1 MPQTPQSI
9 IDDRRSS
16 QRAFA
21 LACKQVDIWKA
32 SQTQKSPPWGAATG
46 FMYPNAQ
53 NPKFFVKFTDSRSKW
68 LLEQEKRNQEF
79 AFNTLHGLG
88 PQQPV
93 PQGLKLLV
101 CVPEMF
107 RAFEYEDYYFL
118 IMECVP
124 GRTLNQVIAAAQARA
139 GDAKLGAGAGA
150 GAGAGGQGDTSR
162 FYRYIA
168 EGICLL
174 SVKAP
179 PEAKPGPVGGGIIRH
194 PLFSDF
200 QATISYRNVEMIE
213 KHLNKVLSFQTNKI
227 ITLEKELEFYYSNL
241 AGDNFIFTSAG
252 GHNVLYIVD
261 FDEAGFLPP
270 SFKAFVLHSTVRP
283 SSIPV
288 AQNIVQRIEHNK
300 DNLNAMQ
307 TVSYFLL
314 ISVSRIGE
322 FYPVRVSA
330 LLGIPARA
338 QLALRCSIYLYPR

>member
-21 LACKQVDIWKA
+21 LACEQVDIWKA

-46 FMYPNAQ
+46 FIYPSRK
-53 NPKFFVKFTDSRSKW
+53 NPKFFVKFTDSRCKW

-79 AFNTLHGLG
+79 AFDTLRG
-88 PQQPV
+88 P
-93 PQGLKLLV
+93 
-101 CVPEMF
+101 
-107 RAFEYEDYYFL
+107 
-118 IMECVP
+118 
-124 GRTLNQVIAAAQARA
+124 
-139 GDAKLGAGAGA
+139 

-168 EGICLL
+168 EGIRLL

-200 QATISYRNVEMIE
+200 QATISYRDVEMLE
-213 KHLNKVLSFQTNKI
+213 KHLNKVLSFQTNKT
-227 ITLEKELEFYYSNL
+227 ITLEKELEFYYSDL
-241 AGDNFIFTSAG
+241 AGDNFIFTSASD
-252 GHNVLYIVD
+252 HTVLYIVD

-288 AQNIVQRIEHNK
+288 AQNIVQRIEHNT

-314 ISVSRIGE
+314 ISISRIGE
-322 FYPVRVSA
+322 FHPVGVSA
-330 LLGIPARA
+330 QLGIPTRA
-338 QLALRCSIYLYPR
+338 QLSLRSSIYPYPR